1 MFAVK
6 QNCGGI
12 PDLISNVA
20 QQELKDLPRY
30 IKECAIVYIPEIG
43 YLLSLPPW
51 KEPISDED
59 WNVPGIEFLV
69 CSFSICIFIL
79 GWWSTQTFCFFLFS
93 FFFKYINP
101 VPPHVHLGLRG
112 LPLGCG

>member
-12 PDLISNVA
+12 PDLISSVA
-20 QQELKDLPRY
+20 QQELKDLPSY

-51 KEPISDED
+51 KQPISDED
-59 WNVPGIEFLV
+59 WNIPGIEFLV
-69 CSFSICIFIL
+69 CNFQYTSLFWTGVNTEFPVIKYLKYFLPYALQCVRR
-79 GWWSTQTFCFFLFS
+79 STEST
-93 FFFKYINP
+93 K
-101 VPPHVHLGLRG
+101 
-112 LPLGCG
+112 